1 MLKIILASYVHACM
15 HVFVC
20 VGNYSISYQ
29 YLVSVYW
36 ATATSTTVGYG
47 DISAHNDIEV
57 YMYSY
62 TLYSDQNHMAHIT
75 YTQRVYAVLVM
86 VLGVLAYGY
95 IIASVAASLAN
106 ADSARAQY
114 QEKLKGIKSFM
125 DVCQY
130 TSTVAPFP
138 T

>member
-1 MLKIILASYVHACM
+1 M
-15 HVFVC
+15 
-20 VGNYSISYQ
+20 
-29 YLVSVYW
+29 YW

-47 DISAHNDIEV
+47 DISAHNGIEV
-57 YMYSY
+57 QQSYS
-62 TLYSDQNHMAHIT
+62 TPFKALACTPPHP
-75 YTQRVYAVLVM
+75 QRVYAVLVM

-125 DVCQY
+125 DVSAY
-130 TSTVAPFP
+130 HFYLNIKY
-138 T
+138 